1 MSETKWTPGPWE
13 YVPSTEHHGP
23 YVSGPWGG
31 DICDCYTMTDTSGW
45 SVRNG
50 GTSRPVNHQ
59 GDMAD
64 ANARMIASAP
74 DLYEALEKLM
84 SVPIVADYAGDN
96 EHLDAAISAARA
108 ALSRAKGETTS
119 PPPSDRATTDKREG
133 G

>member
-1 MSETKWTPGPWE
+1 MSETKWTPGPWR
-13 YVPSTEHHGP
+13 
-23 YVSGPWGG
+23 VSGDDDDEFWCVAIPLSDVDFECL
-31 DICDCYTMTDTSGW
+31 DIK
-45 SVRNG
+45 
-50 GTSRPVNHQ
+50 
-59 GDMAD
+59 AD
-64 ANARMIASAP
+64 DRGRANCRLIASAP

-96 EHLDAAISAARA
+96 VHLDAAISAARA